1 MTKIDIK
8 TSPPHD
14 EKYIYFRLIEI
25 LQGIKL
31 VGGNIFLNKTIHNH
45 PTVKNFLLEYLK
57 SDLIDLEREILE
69 LENK

>member
-8 TSPPHD
+8 TSSSHD

-45 PTVKNFLLEYLK
+45 PKVKEFLLNYLK
-57 SDLIDLEREILE
+57 DDLMELEREILD
-69 LENK
+69 LEK